1 MNINIFNIV
10 MYKLSPCYILKLNFL
25 YYLNKTAL
33 KCNFFIIKYI
43 EIKPVKKQTITMK
56 HLRNFVGF
64 KRKPRK
70 VEIRCIRISW
80 HVLKEKQAFLLSVMN
95 AKDNNIL
102 RHILFKKSQQESLWR
117 KDNFSVE
124 TLYIFSF
131 IVIFFRTIVNIYSNF
146 IDVTKVYNFSR
157 STKVF

>member
-1 MNINIFNIV
+1 MNINIFNKYIV
-10 MYKLSPCYILKLNFL
+10 IYKQSPCYILKLNFP

-102 RHILFKKSQQESLWR
+102 RHFLFKKKTAR
-117 KDNFSVE
+117 
-124 TLYIFSF
+124 IFMKERQLF
-131 IVIFFRTIVNIYSNF
+131 GWNF
-146 IDVTKVYNFSR
+146 IHFFFYCYF
-157 STKVF
+157 F